1 MNAIAASAP
10 ADPIVQFADFERQ
23 LLAEAPEPGLK
34 VVNAG
39 IWVETEPP
47 LSDSILDET
56 FDRGDKVAIIG
67 SSKLRKS
74 FFALQ
79 LSMHLA
85 AGIDFLNWTVR
96 KPRRVL
102 LVQLEIKSDHF
113 HRRVK
118 RMAMAMGIA
127 REDLRENLM
136 IVNGRGQDITLEA
149 VGELARSAKPDV
161 IVFDPL
167 YKLVNGD
174 ENSAEDMKPVLAGFD
189 RLAEATG
196 ATVAYV
202 HHDAKGNSGD
212 RNIRDRGAG
221 SGVIGRD
228 YDCCITLTA
237 HRDDLDAVV
246 IEVLLRNY
254 KPQEAFS
261 IGWDEGR
268 FRLAQF
274 LEAAPVTSRNQAEK
288 RQRGPD
294 LQDIVAKVKNEMLI
308 KPLRV
313 DALKAQIQSR
323 FNVGRTRSQDA
334 CRLLESEPGVQLVRT
349 ATFPVQVLIGPT
361 GETEKEAARLTS
373 EWRTRKL
380 PL

>member
-1 MNAIAASAP
+1 MIASTAP
-10 ADPIVQFADFERQ
+10 TLADPMLQFADFEHQ
-23 LLAEAPEPGLK
+23 LMAETPETRMQ

-47 LSDSILDET
+47 LSDSILAET

-85 AGIDFLNWTVR
+85 AGLDFLNWTVS

-102 LVQLEIKSDHF
+102 LIQLEIKSDHF

-118 RMAMAMGIA
+118 RMAKAMDIA
-127 REDLRENLM
+127 REGLRENLM
-136 IVNGRGQDITLEA
+136 IVNGRGQNITMEA
-149 VGELARSAKPDV
+149 VTELALQVNPDV

-167 YKLVNGD
+167 YKLVDGD
-174 ENSAEDMKPVLAGFD
+174 ENSAEDMKPVLAAFD
-189 RLAEATG
+189 RLAEATC
-196 ATVAYV
+196 AAVAYV
-202 HHDAKGNSGD
+202 HHDAKGNAGD

-268 FRLAQF
+268 FRLAQA
-274 LEAAPVTSRNQAEK
+274 LQAAPVTSRSQSEK
-288 RQRGPD
+288 RQRGPG
-294 LQDIVAKVKNEMLI
+294 LQEMADTVHKEMLSKPWQLDVLKRERELKNEA
-308 KPLRV
+308 V
-313 DALKAQIQSR
+313 KAGKDMNENLS
-323 FNVGRTRSQDA
+323 N
-334 CRLLESEPGVQLVRT
+334 
-349 ATFPVQVLIGPT
+349 
-361 GETEKEAARLTS
+361 
-373 EWRTRKL
+373 
-380 PL
+380 